1 MDIERIIHS
10 DIPDI
15 AQVYG
20 GVRGR
25 AMTAKYQGREWP
37 MLLESGLKTVIDL
50 RYEDQTKRLAVI
62 CEELGVNYFHYPVGR
77 HGESASLMVEK
88 FDAFCGIIDEGDFFI
103 SCREG
108 LHRTDV
114 ALCTYW
120 MFYGADKGVPQP
132 ELHGFLEEGG
142 KDLLRM
148 NQCLNAFFRKSVEK
162 NGVEPIPMNVFKE
175 RKALI
180 KKAWE
185 KHVETIEDGNIP
197 EKL

>member
-15 AQVYG
+15 VQVYG

-77 HGESASLMVEK
+77 HGESASLMIEK
-88 FDAFCGIIDEGDFFI
+88 FDAFCGIIDEGDFL
-103 SCREG
+103 SPAG
-108 LHRTDV
+108 NGSTGRTWHSV
-114 ALCTYW
+114 HTGCFTAQIKEYPNLSF
-120 MFYGADKGVPQP
+120 MVS
-132 ELHGFLEEGG
+132 
-142 KDLLRM
+142 LRKVVKIY
-148 NQCLNAFFRKSVEK
+148 FE
-162 NGVEPIPMNVFKE
+162 
-175 RKALI
+175 
-180 KKAWE
+180 
-185 KHVETIEDGNIP
+185 
-197 EKL
+197 